1 MADPDR
7 HPSPPP
13 AERPAPS
20 LRDRLLGSPV
30 TSVLTVAC
38 VGLLA
43 LTYAWGHG
51 TPGLVL
57 KRMGANIGADVR
69 AGEVYRL
76 FASAFLHADAIHL
89 LFNMVA
95 LWSFGPFLE
104 LLLGRRRYLV
114 LYAAAA
120 MGGALASTLF
130 GGNRSSVGASGAI
143 WGLMAAGIMLSLR
156 PKGLLPP
163 RLVAEMKRSA
173 AAPLMLNLIYSLSP
187 GIDMLAHVGGGVV
200 GALLVATVL
209 TDDLVPVAERRAI
222 GEAERRP
229 SKGYAVAAWI
239 LGAAMALSVLV
250 ALVTGRPWE
259 VENRPRPQRTS
270 AAAGNG

>member
-7 HPSPPP
+7 PPSPSP
-13 AERPAPS
+13 AGRPAPS
-20 LRDRLLGSPV
+20 LRERLRGAPV
-30 TSVLTVAC
+30 TTVLTAAC
-38 VGLLA
+38 VALLA
-43 LTYAWGHG
+43 LTYVWGHG
-51 TPGLVL
+51 APGLVL
-57 KRMGANIGADVR
+57 ARMGANIGANVR

-104 LLLGRRRYLV
+104 SLLGRRRYLV

-120 MGGALASTLF
+120 LGGALASMLF
-130 GGNRSSVGASGAI
+130 GGSRSSVGASGAI

-163 RLVAEMKRSA
+163 PVVASMRSRA

-200 GALLVATVL
+200 GGLLMATVL
-209 TDDLVPVAERRAI
+209 TEGLVPATERRATD
-222 GEAERRP
+222 EAERRP
-229 SKGYAVAAWI
+229 SKGYAAAAWI
-239 LGAAMALSVLV
+239 LGAAMALSILAALV
-250 ALVTGRPWE
+250 AGRPWE
-259 VENRPRPQRTS
+259 AR
-270 AAAGNG
+270 